1 MHLFYSKGFSQNNPV
16 LDEKESHHA
25 INVLRL
31 QRNDN
36 VAVTDGA
43 GNLFHGVIQE
53 VNKKSCQILIN
64 EQKPLV
70 ANAAKGFHLAVS
82 PTKSIDRME
91 WMVEKCTELGI
102 GSITFLKSRYSER
115 KEINLTKLEAIAA
128 GAMKQSQRNYLP
140 DLHPMIAFAEY
151 LQNSPANIQFI
162 ACQHDSLSTAEW
174 VKKIDKLKNTCILI
188 GPEGGFSEEEVILAL
203 QKQVHPIAL
212 GEQRLRTETAAL
224 AACHL
229 MNLFAL

>member
-31 QRNDN
+31 QRNDV
-36 VAVTDGA
+36 VAITDGA
-43 GNLFHGVIQE
+43 GNLFHGAIQE
-53 VNKKSCQILIN
+53 VNKKSCHIFIH

-128 GAMKQSQRNYLP
+128 SAMKQSQRHYLP
-140 DLHPMIAFAEY
+140 TLFPMIPFGDY
-151 LQNSPANIQFI
+151 LKQSTASIQFI
-162 ACQHDSLSTAEW
+162 ACQHDSLPVKEW
-174 VKKIDKLKNTCILI
+174 VKKTDQLKNNCILI

-212 GEQRLRTETAAL
+212 GDQRLRTETAAL

-229 MNLFAL
+229 MNIFAL

>member
-31 QRNDN
+31 QRHDV
-36 VAVTDGA
+36 VAITDGA
-43 GNLFHGVIQE
+43 GNLFHGAIQE
-53 VNKKSCQILIN
+53 VTKKSCHIFIN

-70 ANAAKGFHLAVS
+70 ANPAKGFHLAVS

-102 GSITFLKSRYSER
+102 ESITFLKSRYSER

-128 GAMKQSQRNYLP
+128 SAMKQSQRNYIPL
-140 DLHPMIAFAEY
+140 LNPMVPFAEY
-151 LQNSPANIQFI
+151 LQKSTASIPFI
-162 ACQHDSLSTAEW
+162 ACQHESLPVVEW
-174 VKKIDKLKNTCILI
+174 VKKTDKLKNNVILI

-203 QKQVHPIAL
+203 QKQVTPIAL

-229 MNLFAL
+229 MNIFTL

>member
-31 QRNDN
+31 QRNDV
-36 VAVTDGA
+36 VAITDGA
-43 GNLFHGVIQE
+43 GNLFHGAIQE
-53 VNKKSCQILIN
+53 VNKKSCHILIN

-70 ANAAKGFHLAVS
+70 ANAAKGFHLVVS
-82 PTKSIDRME
+82 PTKSMDRME

-128 GAMKQSQRNYLP
+128 SAMKQSQRNYLP
-140 DLHPMIAFAEY
+140 ILLPMITFAEY
-151 LQNSPANIQFI
+151 FQKPAASIQFI
-162 ACQHDSLSTAEW
+162 ACQYDSLPVEEW
-174 VKKIDKLKNTCILI
+174 IKKTDKLKNNSILI

-203 QKQVHPIAL
+203 KKQVHPIAL

-224 AACHL
+224 VACHL
-229 MNLFAL
+229 MNIFTL

>member
-1 MHLFYSKGFSQNNPV
+1 MHLFYSKGFSPNNPI

-31 QRNDN
+31 QRHDI
-36 VAVTDGA
+36 VAITDGA
-43 GNLFHGVIQE
+43 GNLFHGAIQE
-53 VNKKSCQILIN
+53 VNKKSCHILIN

-102 GSITFLKSRYSER
+102 GSIAFLKSRYSER

-128 GAMKQSQRNYLP
+128 GAMKQSQRHYLP
-140 DLHPMIAFAEY
+140 TLFPMIPFADY
-151 LQNSPANIQFI
+151 LKQSTDSIKFI
-162 ACQHDSLSTAEW
+162 ACQHDSLVIEQW
-174 VKKIDKLKNTCILI
+174 VKKTDKLKNNVILI

-203 QKQVHPIAL
+203 QKEVHPIAL

-229 MNLFAL
+229 MNIFTL

>member
-31 QRNDN
+31 QRNDV
-36 VAVTDGA
+36 VAITDGA
-43 GNLFHGVIQE
+43 GHLFHGAIQE
-53 VNKKSCQILIN
+53 VIKKSCHIHIN

-70 ANAAKGFHLAVS
+70 ANPAKGFHLAVS

-91 WMVEKCTELGI
+91 WLVEKSTELGI

-140 DLHPMIAFAEY
+140 LLHPMIPFAEY
-151 LQNSPANIQFI
+151 LQKSTADIQFI
-162 ACQHDSLSTAEW
+162 ACQYESLPVEEW
-174 VKKIDKLKNTCILI
+174 VKKIERQKNNCILI
-188 GPEGGFSEEEVILAL
+188 GPEGGFSEEEVILAM
-203 QKQVHPIAL
+203 QKQAHPIAL
-212 GEQRLRTETAAL
+212 GQQRLRTETAAL

-229 MNLFAL
+229 MNIFTL

>member
-1 MHLFYSKGFSQNNPV
+1 MHLFYSKGFSQNNPI

-31 QRNDN
+31 QRNDV
-36 VAVTDGA
+36 VAITDGA
-43 GNLFHGVIQE
+43 GNLFHGAIQE
-53 VNKKSCQILIN
+53 VNKKSCHILIN

-115 KEINLTKLEAIAA
+115 KEINLSKLEAIAA
-128 GAMKQSQRNYLP
+128 SAMKQSQRNYLP
-140 DLHPMIAFAEY
+140 TLFPMIPFAEY
-151 LQNSPANIQFI
+151 IQKSTASIQFI
-162 ACQHDSLSTAEW
+162 ACQHESLSIDQWT
-174 VKKIDKLKNTCILI
+174 KKTDKLKNNCILI

-203 QKQVHPIAL
+203 QKKVHPIAL
-212 GEQRLRTETAAL
+212 GEHRLRTETAAL

-229 MNLFAL
+229 MNIFAL

>member
-1 MHLFYSKGFSQNNPV
+1 MHLFYSKDFSINNPV

-31 QRNDN
+31 QRNDT

-43 GNLFHGVIQE
+43 GNLFHGSIQDI
-53 VNKKSCQILIN
+53 NKKSCLIHIN
-64 EQKPLV
+64 EAKPL
-70 ANAAKGFHLAVS
+70 ADHSAKGFHLAVS

-102 GSITFLKSRYSER
+102 NSITFLKSRYSER
-115 KEINLTKLEAIAA
+115 KEINLVKLEAIAV
-128 GAMKQSQRNYLP
+128 GAMKQSQRQYLP
-140 DLHPMIAFAEY
+140 LLHPMISFADY
-151 LQNSPANIQFI
+151 IKRYTVPIQFI
-162 ACQHDSLSTAEW
+162 ACQYDSQPVEQW
-174 VKKIDKLKNTCILI
+174 VKKLDSSKNNCILI

-203 QKQVHPIAL
+203 QNNVQPIAL
-212 GEQRLRTETAAL
+212 GQQRLRTETAAI

-229 MNLFAL
+229 MNIFAL

>member
-1 MHLFYSKGFSQNNPV
+1 MHLFYSKDFSVNNPI

-31 QRNDN
+31 QRNDL
-36 VAVTDGA
+36 VAITDGA
-43 GNLFHGVIQE
+43 GNLFHGAIQE
-53 VNKKSCQILIN
+53 VSKKSCHILIN

-70 ANAAKGFHLAVS
+70 VNPAKGFHLAVS

-140 DLHPMIAFAEY
+140 ILYPMIPFADY
-151 LQNSPANIQFI
+151 LQKSAASIQFI
-162 ACQHDSLSTAEW
+162 ACQHESLPVGQW
-174 VKKIDKLKNTCILI
+174 VKKMDRQKNNCILI

-203 QKQVHPIAL
+203 QKQVHPISL

-229 MNLFAL
+229 MNIFTV

>member
-25 INVLRL
+25 TNVLRL
-31 QRNDN
+31 QRND
-36 VAVTDGA
+36 VIAITDGA
-43 GNLFHGVIQE
+43 GNLFHGAIQE
-53 VNKKSCQILIN
+53 VTKKSCQILIH

-82 PTKSIDRME
+82 PTKSVDRME

-128 GAMKQSQRNYLP
+128 GAMKQSQRHYLP
-140 DLHPMIAFAEY
+140 ALYPMIPFADY
-151 LQNSPANIQFI
+151 LKKSTADIHFI
-162 ACQHDSLSTAEW
+162 ACQHDSLPVAEW
-174 VKKIDKLKNTCILI
+174 VKKADKLKNNCILI

-203 QKQVHPIAL
+203 QKQVRPIAL

>member
-1 MHLFYSKGFSQNNPV
+1 MHLFYSKDFSVNNPV

-31 QRNDN
+31 QRNDE
-36 VAVTDGA
+36 VAITDGV
-43 GNLFHGVIQE
+43 GNLFHGAIQE
-53 VNKKSCQILIN
+53 VTKKSCHIHIN

-70 ANAAKGFHLAVS
+70 ANPAKGFHLAVS

-102 GSITFLKSRYSER
+102 ESITFLKSRYSER

-140 DLHPMIAFAEY
+140 LLNPMIPFAEY
-151 LQNSPANIQFI
+151 LHKSAASIQFI
-162 ACQHDSLSTAEW
+162 ACQHDSLLVEEW
-174 VKKIDKLKNTCILI
+174 VKKTDKQKNNVILI

-203 QKQVHPIAL
+203 QKQVQPIAL
-212 GEQRLRTETAAL
+212 GSQRLRTETAAL

-229 MNLFAL
+229 MNIFTL